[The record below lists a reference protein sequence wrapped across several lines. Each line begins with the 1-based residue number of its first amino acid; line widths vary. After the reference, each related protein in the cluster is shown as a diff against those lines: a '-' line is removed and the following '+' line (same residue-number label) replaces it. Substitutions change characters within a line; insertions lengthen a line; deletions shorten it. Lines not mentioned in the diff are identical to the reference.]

1 MITGL
6 SSIRLASYR
15 RYASV
20 VRFIMAD
27 SIGVLRWRGFV
38 ASGLTLGGPVLQV
51 VVLATVLYYAS
62 AITAGGDRD
71 LLGWS
76 VNVRDSFSLLVLV
89 SSVSLV
95 LLLISGVLRWLGG
108 IFAADAR
115 IRLERVYGRRVMKHV
130 LLWYDAPGL
139 SESTGEIQVSKV
151 VSVCR
156 RDAKLVS
163 RVVLGF
169 YLTIPPLML
178 SIGALAT
185 LLVISAPL
193 TFGLLPILIGAFLF
207 LSRVGVNGSRASSRY
222 EETTGEV
229 AREYRRMISERRVI
243 EESDWNPSAIASF
256 GFFASRLK
264 VVAHANL
271 ISDLVLALLVSAAL
285 IALGPGGL
293 WGFAGW
299 ESLLVYL
306 FAMRIFQANLKKVAT
321 RFSAGNRFH
330 SNVVRLARILRSRSG
345 SPRRNRSI
353 ASIPIEVRGADS
365 GSGMELE
372 PGSRMVVLHVGGIS
386 PLNAG
391 SVARGLSSAG
401 CRPTLILDQL
411 VVAEDSLGEAI
422 ETASRRDR
430 WIILV
435 DVETTLVDSGDDM
448 KSAEMAVLHICR
460 GPDEIP
466 VGLKDLP
473 VLVIDSVD
481 ERGPVALYLPGEIAA
496 AGDMA
501 RLLAAP
507 PLVVD
512 ADEHGDLA
520 AELELD
526 DS

>member
-20 VRFIMAD
+20 VRFIMGD

-38 ASGLTLGGPVLQV
+38 ASGLTLGGPVLQI
-51 VVLATVLYYAS
+51 VVLAIVLSYAS
-62 AITAGGDRD
+62 VITAGGDREI
-71 LLGWS
+71 LGWA
-76 VNVRDSFSLLVLV
+76 VNSRDSFPLLVIV

-95 LLLISGVLRWLGG
+95 LLLLSGVLRWLGG
-108 IFAADAR
+108 ILTADAR
-115 IRLERVYGRRVMKHV
+115 IRLERGYGRRVMQHV

-139 SESTGEIQVSKV
+139 AESTGEIQVSKV
-151 VSVCR
+151 VSLCR

-163 RVVLGF
+163 RVVLAF
-169 YLTIPPLML
+169 YLAIPPLIL

-193 TFGLLPILIGAFLF
+193 TLGLLPILIGAFLF
-207 LSRVGVNGSRASSRY
+207 LSRIGVNGARASSRY

-243 EESDWNPSAIASF
+243 EESEWNPNTIASY

-264 VVAHANL
+264 VIAHANL
-271 ISDLVLALLVSAAL
+271 IADLVLALLVSAAL

-293 WGFAGW
+293 WGLAGW
-299 ESLLVYL
+299 ELLLVYL
-306 FAMRIFQANLKKVAT
+306 FVMRIFQANLKKVAT
-321 RFSAGNRFH
+321 RVSAGNRFH
-330 SNVVRLARILRSRSG
+330 SNVVRLVRILRSRSG
-345 SPRRNRSI
+345 NGRRNRRI
-353 ASIPIEVRGADS
+353 ASVPLEVRGADS
-365 GSGMELE
+365 GPRMELE
-372 PGSRMVVLHVGGIS
+372 PGSRMVFLHAGGIS

-401 CRPTLILDQL
+401 CRPSVVLDQL

-422 ETASRRDR
+422 ETAGRRDR

-435 DVETTLVDSGDDM
+435 DVETTLADSGDGTKLAD
-448 KSAEMAVLHICR
+448 MAVLHICR
-460 GPDEIP
+460 GPEEIP
-466 VGLKDLP
+466 VALEDLP

-501 RLLAAP
+501 RLLATPA
-507 PLVVD
+507 LVVD
-512 ADEHGDLA
+512 AEEHGDLE

-526 DS
+526 DN